1 MLVLQRAG
9 CKSGLVDRRLGRVGR
24 PVLLAAICGVLA
36 PGRARADVDRELAAL
51 TAALPACEAA
61 RAHCIGIQL
70 HVPVAVDRGDV
81 VIAHADWLAVQLAEA
96 NRHFAR
102 IDVGF
107 QVVGADALPAGA
119 GHVATPADRD
129 AVADGRLTGKVI
141 HLFLTGQLDDVDQPG
156 EVIRGVT
163 WHRRGDDRKY
173 VILST
178 VAPERVLAHE
188 LGHVFGLPHSGYA
201 ISIMNKRPRTAPP
214 VEQRTFAAAELAAM
228 RPVLRML
235 LRDQVIADLA
245 H

>member
-1 MLVLQRAG
+1 MRPML
-9 CKSGLVDRRLGRVGR
+9 LVTV
-24 PVLLAAICGVLA
+24 CSVLA
-36 PGRARADVDRELAAL
+36 PAAARADVDRELAAL
-51 TAALPACEAA
+51 TAALPACEVA

-70 HVPVAVDRGDV
+70 HVPVAVDRGDA
-81 VIAHADWLAVQLAEA
+81 VIAHAEWLAVQLAEA
-96 NRHFAR
+96 NRHFAP

-156 EVIRGVT
+156 EEIRGVT
-163 WHRRGDDRKY
+163 WHRRGEERKY

-188 LGHVFGLPHSGYA
+188 LGHVFGLPHSAYA
-201 ISIMNKRPRTAPP
+201 ISIMNKRPRTEPP
-214 VEQRTFAAAELAAM
+214 VERRTFADAELTAM
-228 RPVLRML
+228 RPVLRRL
-235 LRDQVIADLA
+235 LREQLADVA
-245 H
+245 R

>member
-1 MLVLQRAG
+1 MRPML
-9 CKSGLVDRRLGRVGR
+9 LVAL
-24 PVLLAAICGVLA
+24 CGVLA
-36 PGRARADVDRELAAL
+36 PGRARADVDHELAAL

-70 HVPVAVDRGDV
+70 HVPVAVDGGDAL
-81 VIAHADWLAVQLAEA
+81 IAQAGWLAVQLAEA
-96 NRHFAR
+96 NRHFAP

-107 QVVGADALPAGA
+107 QVVGVDALPAGA

-141 HLFLTGQLDDVDQPG
+141 HLFITGQLDDVDQPG

-163 WHRRGDDRKY
+163 WHLRGGDRKY

-201 ISIMNKRPRTAPP
+201 ISIMNKRPRTEPP
-214 VEQRTFAAAELAAM
+214 IEQRTFADAELAAM
-228 RPVLRML
+228 RPALRRL
-235 LRDQVIADLA
+235 LREQIADIA
-245 H
+245 R

>member
-1 MLVLQRAG
+1 M
-9 CKSGLVDRRLGRVGR
+9 
-24 PVLLAAICGVLA
+24 LLAALCGVLA
-36 PGRARADVDRELAAL
+36 PAAARADVDRELAAL
-51 TAALPACEAA
+51 AAALPACEAA

-70 HVPVAVDRGDV
+70 HVPVAVDRSDAL
-81 VIAHADWLAVQLAEA
+81 IAQADWLAVQLSEA
-96 NRHFAR
+96 NRHFMP

-119 GHVATPADRD
+119 GHIATPADRD

-141 HLFLTGQLDDVDQPG
+141 HVFITGQLDDVDQPG

-201 ISIMNKRPRTAPP
+201 ISIMNKRPRTEPP
-214 VEQRTFAAAELAAM
+214 IEQRTFADPELMAM
-228 RPVLRML
+228 RPVLRRL
-235 LRDQVIADLA
+235 LRNQVIADLA